1 MDEEFAKQI
10 FFVLIF
16 LGLLWAIS
24 NGGLRQIYNQS
35 KKVKKNLKKNL
46 KKNKRWLVIHMI
58 NHAQI

>member
-24 NGGLRQIYNQS
+24 NGGLKKIYNQQS
-35 KKVKKNLKKNL
+35 EIDLGN
-46 KKNKRWLVIHMI
+46 
-58 NHAQI
+58 

>member
-35 KKVKKNLKKNL
+35 KKVKKIL
-46 KKNKRWLVIHMI
+46 KKNKKNKKIKDDYLFI
-58 NHAQI
+58 

>member
-35 KKVKKNLKKNL
+35 KKVKKNIKKKI
-46 KKNKRWLVIHMI
+46 KKNKR
-58 NHAQI
+58 

>member
-24 NGGLRQIYNQS
+24 NGGLKKIYNQS
-35 KKVKKNLKKNL
+35 KKVRKNFKKF
-46 KKNKRWLVIHMI
+46 KKNKR
-58 NHAQI
+58 

>member
-35 KKVKKNLKKNL
+35 KKVKKIL
-46 KKNKRWLVIHMI
+46 KKNKKNKKNKR
-58 NHAQI
+58 